1 MICGARGEQVRAGLT
16 HEQPITDYTQ
26 ISIIHMTVGLCSN
39 QIIIVYKSYRKSE
52 LIYQLLL

>member
-26 ISIIHMTVGLCSN
+26 ISIIHIDCRTVFKPDNNSV
-39 QIIIVYKSYRKSE
+39 QII
-52 LIYQLLL
+52 